1 MRCRSEKG
9 DYEYR
14 QFTKLAEGF
23 IKDKP
28 LRLIITHGFS
38 GSGKSTVAGLLAE
51 KIGAIQIRSDV
62 ERKRLFGYSAQA
74 STESGMRS
82 GIYSD
87 DASSMTYNRLVELAE
102 SILNAGYSVIIDAA
116 FLKAE
121 QRQLF
126 RCLAIAKKAKFTII
140 DLQVPFETLCKRIEQ
155 RLNDPS
161 EATIDVL
168 KQQLKSAEPLTNN
181 EMSSVIAF
189 NDVSTNSIDE
199 RIDQLKNTN
208 Q

>member
-1 MRCRSEKG
+1 MVRAKVALLKKSQESNALTSGKG

-74 STESGMRS
+74 STESG
-82 GIYSD
+82 IYSD
-87 DASSMTYNRLVELAE
+87 DASSMTYKRLVELAE
-102 SILNAGYSVIIDAA
+102 SILNVGYSVIIDAA
-116 FLKAE
+116 F
-121 QRQLF
+121 
-126 RCLAIAKKAKFTII
+126 
-140 DLQVPFETLCKRIEQ
+140 
-155 RLNDPS
+155 S
-161 EATIDVL
+161 
-168 KQQLKSAEPLTNN
+168 
-181 EMSSVIAF
+181 
-189 NDVSTNSIDE
+189 
-199 RIDQLKNTN
+199 
-208 Q
+208 